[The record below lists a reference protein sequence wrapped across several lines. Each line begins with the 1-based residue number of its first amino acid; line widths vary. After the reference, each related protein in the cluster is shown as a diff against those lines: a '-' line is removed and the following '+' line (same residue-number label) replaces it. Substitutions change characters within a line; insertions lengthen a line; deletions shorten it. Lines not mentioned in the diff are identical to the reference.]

1 MAQTPIVYFVGTAGS
16 GKSTL
21 VEAFRAWAVFQ
32 GYDAV
37 TVNLDPG
44 VETVPYEP
52 DVDIRDWIR
61 LSEIMDEYE
70 LGPNGAQIVAADLIA
85 AHVTEVGK
93 VLETFETDF
102 LLVDTPGQMEL
113 FTFRESS
120 RVVID
125 AFGQEDGFL
134 AYLSDPIL
142 VRSPSGLV
150 SSLLLS
156 ATAQFRHSLP
166 FLNVLSKADIL
177 SEEELQEVLK
187 WSSDPYALY
196 DALVEEGAS
205 PKQVLDV
212 EFLKALETIGVYRRL
227 TPISSEIPY
236 GMEDLYT
243 GIQAVFAGGEDLEK
257 R

>member
-1 MAQTPIVYFVGTAGS
+1 VVTPIVYVVGTAGS

-21 VEAFRAWAVFQ
+21 VEAYRAWAVLQ

-37 TVNLDPG
+37 TLNLDPG
-44 VETVPYEP
+44 VETIPYEA

-61 LSEIMDEYE
+61 LSEIMEEYE

-85 AHVTEVGK
+85 AHVKEVGD
-93 VLETFETDF
+93 VLESFETDF

-120 RVVID
+120 RVVIE
-125 AFGQEDGFL
+125 AFGRNESFL

-142 VRSPSGLV
+142 VKSPSGLV

-156 ATAQFRHSLP
+156 ATAQFRHALP
-166 FLNVLSKADIL
+166 FLNILSKADLL
-177 SEEELQEVLK
+177 SEEDLQMVLK
-187 WSSDPYALY
+187 WSTDPYSLY

-205 PKQVLDV
+205 PKQVLDA
-212 EFLKALETIGVYRRL
+212 EFLKALETIGVYRRF

-236 GMEDLYT
+236 GMEDLYN
-243 GIQAVFAGGEDLEK
+243 GIQEVFAGGEDVEK

>member
-1 MAQTPIVYFVGTAGS
+1 MVTPIVYVVGTAGS

-21 VEAFRAWAVFQ
+21 VEAYRAWVVLQ
-32 GYDAV
+32 GYDAI
-37 TVNLDPG
+37 TLNLDPG
-44 VETVPYEP
+44 VEVIPYEA

-85 AHVTEVGK
+85 AHVKEVEQ
-93 VLETFETDF
+93 VLEGFETDF
-102 LLVDTPGQMEL
+102 VLVDTPGQMEL

-120 RVVID
+120 RVVIEALGRD
-125 AFGQEDGFL
+125 ESFL

-142 VRSPSGLV
+142 VKSPSGLV

-156 ATAQFRHSLP
+156 ATAQFRHALP
-166 FLNVLSKADIL
+166 FLNILSKADLL
-177 SEEELQEVLK
+177 SEEDLQTVLK
-187 WSSDPYALY
+187 WSTDPYSLY

-205 PKQVLDV
+205 PKQVLDA
-212 EFLKALETIGVYRRL
+212 EFLKALETIGVYRRF
-227 TPISSEIPY
+227 TPVSSEIPY
-236 GMEDLYT
+236 GMEDLYN
-243 GIQAVFAGGEDLEK
+243 GIQEVFAGGEDVEK

>member
-1 MAQTPIVYFVGTAGS
+1 MVTPVIYVVGTAGS

-21 VEAFRAWAVFQ
+21 VEAYRAWCILQ

-37 TVNLDPG
+37 TLNLDPG
-44 VETVPYEP
+44 AETIPYDP

-61 LSEIMDEYE
+61 LPEIMEEYE
-70 LGPNGAQIVAADLIA
+70 LGPNGAQVVAADLIA
-85 AHVTEVGK
+85 AHVKEVK
-93 VLETFETDF
+93 DVLESFETDF

-120 RVVID
+120 RVVIE
-125 AFGQEDGFL
+125 AFGRDDGFL

-142 VRSPSGLV
+142 VKSPSGLV
-150 SSLLLS
+150 SSFLLS
-156 ATAQFRHSLP
+156 ATAQFRHAVP

-177 SEEELQEVLK
+177 SEEDLRQVLK

-196 DALVEEGAS
+196 DALVEEGES
-205 PKQVLDV
+205 PKQVLDA
-212 EFLKALETIGVYRRL
+212 EFLKALETIGVYRRF
-227 TPISSEIPY
+227 TPVSSEIPY
-236 GMEDLYT
+236 GMEDLYN
-243 GIQAVFAGGEDLEK
+243 AVQEIFAGGEDVEK

>member
-1 MAQTPIVYFVGTAGS
+1 MATPIVYVVGTAGS

-21 VEAFRAWAVFQ
+21 VEAFRAWLVLQ

-37 TVNLDPG
+37 TLNLDPG
-44 VETVPYEP
+44 AETVPYEP

-61 LSEIMDEYE
+61 LSEIMEEYK
-70 LGPNGAQIVAADLIA
+70 LGPNGAQVVAADLIA
-85 AHVTEVGK
+85 AHVKEVGE
-93 VLETFETDF
+93 VLEGYETDF
-102 LLVDTPGQMEL
+102 LLADTPGQMEL

-125 AFGQEDGFL
+125 AFGQAEGFL

-166 FLNVLSKADIL
+166 FLNVLSKADLL
-177 SEEELQEVLK
+177 SEEDLQAVIK

-196 DALVEEGAS
+196 DALVAEGGS

-212 EFLKALETIGVYRRL
+212 EFLKALETIGVYRQL

-236 GMEDLYT
+236 GLEDLYN